1 MYNTIIHEKYT
12 FYNKITGEII
22 LTGRL
27 SQESVNKRLERDPN
41 LGVILGNFS
50 NSTHYINTNT
60 GEIQE
65 YTDEQKLNK
74 SKTPTPFFFGKWSN
88 EIMSWI
94 PDTDTTAL
102 EASIKAERNRLLTES
117 DWTDTLS
124 AKNRLGEELYNSWQT
139 YRQQLRD
146 ITSQPGYPQQVVWPQ
161 APQ

>member
-1 MYNTIIHEKYT
+1 MYNTTIHENYT
-12 FYNKITGEII
+12 FYDKTTGEII

-27 SQESVNKRLERDPN
+27 SQQSVNKRLERDPN
-41 LGVILGNFS
+41 LAVILGNFS
-50 NSTHYINTNT
+50 NNTYYININT
-60 GEIQE
+60 GKVQE

-74 SKTPTPFFFGKWSN
+74 SNTPTPFFFGKWSN
-88 EIMSWI
+88 EVMSWI

-124 AKNRLGEELYNSWQT
+124 AKSRLGEELYNSWQT

-146 ITSQPGYPQQVVWPQ
+146 ITSQPEYPQQVTWPQ
-161 APQ
+161 VPQ